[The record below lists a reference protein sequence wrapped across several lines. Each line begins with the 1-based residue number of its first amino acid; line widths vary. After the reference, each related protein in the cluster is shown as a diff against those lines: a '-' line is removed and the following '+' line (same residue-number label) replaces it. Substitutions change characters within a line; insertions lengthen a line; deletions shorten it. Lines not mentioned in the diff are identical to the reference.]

1 MSRSMEGSLPNS
13 VRIPSGSTQP
23 DDDSLIRGEVRGQK
37 RKLVT
42 RDDREYFTDRPYTVR
57 VNSKHAATGR
67 WNDALGLVE
76 IISMRG
82 NFWTKVGF
90 TINQKNF
97 LYPEEALYLV
107 ERAQLFIDNKGGVL
121 PSSLFYEIVVKKIKL
136 AVYLTYVKLKVGG
149 MHLLS

>member
-1 MSRSMEGSLPNS
+1 MELKDAVETSVESTELGCEEIIGGEHRSK
-13 VRIPSGSTQP
+13 
-23 DDDSLIRGEVRGQK
+23 K

-42 RDDREYFTDRPYTVR
+42 RDDREYFADRPYTVR

-67 WNDALGLVE
+67 WHEALGLVE

-82 NFWTKVGF
+82 NFWTKMGF
-90 TINQKNF
+90 TVNQKNF

-121 PSSLFYEIVVKKIKL
+121 PSSLFYELVAKKIEL
-136 AVYLTYVKLKVGG
+136 AVYLTYVKLKVG
-149 MHLLS
+149 M